1 MYLKSIVSKRVKVR
15 AKVGGRWGRME
26 KERERVR
33 EFYLLIHSPNEFIVR
48 AGQDQS
54 QEPFI

>member
-1 MYLKSIVSKRVKVR
+1 MKVR